1 MKTAFFT
8 FAVVATTLFGVA
20 SPAHAGRPGKLAAIP
35 DFTKGDTV
43 PKEFTHD
50 WNLGPTGLRGWM
62 YSDRLVTSDAR
73 QILVT
78 SVAKGSPADGTL
90 AVGDVILGVGGKAF
104 DTDPRTEMGQAIT
117 AAESE
122 KAAGKLVLMRWRGG
136 KQEDVTVT
144 LPVLGSYSA
153 TAPYD
158 CPKSRRILELGAKSL
173 ATRMASSGY
182 VSHLDPI
189 PRSLNALAIL
199 ASGNPEYL
207 PLVKREAEWAAG
219 DSPGGYKTWYY
230 GYVMIFLAEYIKA
243 TGDESVLPGLRRIAL
258 EAAHGQSAVGSWG
271 HTFARPDGRLKG
283 YGMMNSPGV
292 PLTIGMVLARDAGVN
307 DPEVSQAIDKSVRLL
322 RFYRGKGAVPYG
334 DHAPWTQTHDDNGK
348 CGMAAILFQRLGDR
362 EGAEFFTRMAVA
374 SHGAERDC
382 GHTGN
387 YFNILW
393 ALPAIAQAGPRA
405 TGAWM
410 HEFGGRY
417 YDLARRPDGSFGHQ
431 GPPEPRSDSYGNW
444 DATGGCL
451 LAYALP
457 LKKIALTGR
466 DGSIVPPMTTAVADG
481 LLDDG
486 RGWTNKDRTSF
497 YDALDDAEIL
507 RRLGSW
513 SPTVRERAAE
523 TLGRRKA
530 AVVPDLIAMLATPS
544 VDARLGACEAIKNL
558 RGAAA
563 TAVPALRETLK
574 HPDLWLR
581 VQAAEALA
589 AIGPAAKPA
598 LPDLLERIAA
608 GPTKDDPRGME
619 QRFMSLV
626 VFGKMLGGQAPLDGV
641 DRDQLMEAITK
652 GLHNEDGNAR
662 SAVSASYAHLSFEDV
677 KPLLPAILDAIR
689 KPAPSG
695 EMFADGVRINGLR
708 LLASHHV
715 EEGMA
720 ECATYLQS
728 QNPWASQIRTP
739 EILTILEAYGANAA
753 AVVPQLR
760 EAMADFE
767 DGEPDFPKH
776 LSVQKAEAVRVT
788 IAKIEASKD
797 RPPLRHIR

>member
-1 MKTAFFT
+1 MKTAFVT
-8 FAVVATTLFGVA
+8 VAVVAATLFGVA
-20 SPAHAGRPGKLAAIP
+20 APAHAGRPEKLAAIP

-62 YSDRLVTSDAR
+62 YCAGLVTTDAR
-73 QILVT
+73 QILIT
-78 SVAKGSPADGTL
+78 SVAKGSPADGIL
-90 AVGDVILGVGGKAF
+90 AVDDVILGVGGKPF
-104 DTDPRTEMGQAIT
+104 KIDPRTEMGQAIT
-117 AAESE
+117 AAETE
-122 KAAGKLVLMRWRGG
+122 AAAGKLVLMRWRGG

-144 LPVLGSYSA
+144 LTVLGTYSA

-158 CPKSRRILELGAKSL
+158 CPKSRRIFELGAKSL
-173 ATRMASSGY
+173 ATRMASSDY

-189 PRSLNALAIL
+189 PRSLNALALL

-207 PLVKREAEWAAG
+207 PLLKREAEWAAG

-243 TGDESVLPGLRRIAL
+243 TGDETVLPGLRRIAL

-322 RFYRGKGAVPYG
+322 RFYIGKGAVPYG
-334 DHAPWTQTHDDNGK
+334 DHGPWTQTHEDNGK
-348 CGMAAILFQRLGDR
+348 CGMAAVLFQRLGDR

-431 GPPEPRSDSYGNW
+431 GPPEPRSDSYGGW

-486 RGWTNKDRTSF
+486 RGWSNKDRTSF

-530 AVVPDLIAMLATPS
+530 AVVPDLIALLDSPS
-544 VDARLGACEAIKNL
+544 LDARVGACQGLAAL
-558 RGAAA
+558 RSASAP
-563 TAVPALRETLK
+563 AVPALRETLR

-581 VQAAEALA
+581 LQASEALA
-589 AIGPAAKPA
+589 AIGKPAMPA
-598 LPDLLERIAA
+598 LPDMLERIAA

-619 QRFMSLV
+619 QRFLSVTVFNTMLRGNPSLE
-626 VFGKMLGGQAPLDGV
+626 GV
-641 DRDQLMEAITK
+641 DRKQLTTAIER
-652 GLHNEDGNAR
+652 GLRNEDGNAR
-662 SAVSASYAHLSFEDV
+662 SAVSRSYSQLSFEDV
-677 KPLLPAILDAIR
+677 EPLLPAILDAIR

-695 EMFADGVRINGLR
+695 EMFADGVRLDGLR

-715 EEGMA
+715 DEGMA
-720 ECATYLQS
+720 ECATYLRS
-728 QNPWASQIRTP
+728 QNPWASQNRTP
-739 EILTILEAYGANAA
+739 EILTILEAYGANAQ
-753 AVVPQLR
+753 AVLPQLR

-767 DGEPDFPKH
+767 DGEPDFPKQ
-776 LSVQKAEAVRVT
+776 LSLQKAAAVRAT

-797 RPPLRHIR
+797 RPSLRQIK